1 MNKVRTRSLS
11 LYLLIAVAVL
21 GMGFYVVRYI
31 IYGNEW
37 ASAPFNAAVY
47 HKGALAVGRV
57 TDRNGVI
64 LADVTDGKRSFAESK
79 DVRRATLHAVGD
91 LNGNIGTGALYVY
104 APELMGYNLITGSYS
119 RTDAGKTI
127 ALTIDSW
134 LNVEALR
141 ALDGRRGVVMV
152 SNYRTGE
159 VLCMVS
165 SPTFDPSDPPGSPEE
180 GVYMNRAIQSAY
192 TPGSTFKLVT
202 AAAAIDNISDVY
214 ERTFNCTGELET
226 GNGRITC
233 PSVHGSI
240 GFEQGLRVSCNV
252 VFGQLALDLGADT
265 LAEYAK
271 KLGLSER
278 TTIGGLSTARG
289 NFDKAPR
296 NSPNLA
302 WSGVGQFNNTVCPA
316 SMLRFVGAI
325 ANEGNAVELQLLK
338 KTGMQSLLPVS
349 SERLLSWNTAV
360 ALGEAMEVQNR
371 QNFPGL
377 DIYAKSGTAQLGGGK
392 EPHAWFVGY
401 ITNEDYPLAF
411 VVIVEN
417 GGGGTAVAGP
427 IASRVLQAA
436 INS

>member
-1 MNKVRTRSLS
+1 MNKVRTRALS
-11 LYLLIAVAVL
+11 VYLLIAVAVL
-21 GMGFYVVRYI
+21 GMGFYVVRFI
-31 IYGNEW
+31 IHGDDW
-37 ASAPFNAAVY
+37 ASAPFNVAVY
-47 HKGALAVGRV
+47 SRGSLAVGRV

-64 LADVTDGKRSFAESK
+64 LADVTDGRRTFAESR

-91 LNGNIGTGALYVY
+91 KEGNIGTGALTAF
-104 APELMGYNLITGSYS
+104 APEMMGYNLITGSYS
-119 RTDAGKTI
+119 RSARGRTI

-134 LNVEALR
+134 LNVEALH

-152 SNYRTGE
+152 SNYMTGE

-165 SPTFDPSDPPGSPEE
+165 SPTFDPGDPPGEPEE

-202 AAAAIDNISDVY
+202 AAAAIDNIGDVY
-214 ERTFNCTGELET
+214 ERVFNCTGELET

-233 PSVHGSI
+233 NSVHGSI
-240 GFEQGLRVSCNV
+240 GFEEGLRVSCNV
-252 VFGQLALDLGADT
+252 VFGQLALDLGADII
-265 LAEYAK
+265 AEYAK
-271 KLGLSER
+271 DFGLSGR
-278 TTIGGLSTARG
+278 TEVGGISSAKG
-289 NFDKAPR
+289 NFDKAPP
-296 NSPNLA
+296 NSTDLA

-325 ANEGNAVELQLLK
+325 ANEGNAVELRLLK
-338 KTGMQSLLPVS
+338 DRGVS
-349 SERLLSWNTAV
+349 SLIPVKSERILSWNTAIR
-360 ALGEAMEVQNR
+360 LGDIMEIQNR

-377 DIYAKSGTAQLGGGK
+377 EIHAKSGTAQLGGGK
-392 EPHAWFVGY
+392 DPHAWYVGY

-417 GGGGTAVAGP
+417 GGGGSAVAGP
-427 IASRVLQAA
+427 VASRVLQAA